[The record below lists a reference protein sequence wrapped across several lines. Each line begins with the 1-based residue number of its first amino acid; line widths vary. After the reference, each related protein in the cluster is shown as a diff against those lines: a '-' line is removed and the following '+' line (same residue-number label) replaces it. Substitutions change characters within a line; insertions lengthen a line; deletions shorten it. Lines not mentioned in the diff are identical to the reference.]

1 MNFQV
6 QEGASTPHH
15 TQPIHTTYSYISPHR
30 NYHTST
36 TSCTQQLTLILI
48 LSTIRICLLV
58 SHMSKI
64 WWITLV
70 NPCLGCRLPTQR
82 QQNSLEI
89 IFSPDLRCQN
99 QFRVLQCYNQLR
111 VVCMLIISM
120 SLVVIYLFIFNFS
133 LYIAQYTWV
142 GTLVHCRDIFNYFT
156 NVI

>member
-58 SHMSKI
+58 SHMSKV
-64 WWITLV
+64 WWITSV
-70 NPCLGCRLPTQR
+70 NPILGCRLPTQR
-82 QQNSLEI
+82 QQYWPSV
-89 IFSPDLRCQN
+89 SKSVQSTP
-99 QFRVLQCYNQLR
+99 VLQSTPG
-111 VVCMLIISM
+111 SM
-120 SLVVIYLFIFNFS
+120 YVDNKYVSCCNIFIFIITIQSVKFQTT
-133 LYIAQYTWV
+133 LPFKIFTV
-142 GTLVHCRDIFNYFT
+142 GIFTVNH
-156 NVI
+156 